1 MLRLSDVQRRVGLG
15 RSSIWRMV
23 KEARFPAPRRL
34 STRAIGWLGSEIDDW
49 LKARGGN
56 SDVPA
61 ASGRRRRRDT

>member
-1 MLRLSDVQRRVGLG
+1 
-15 RSSIWRMV
+15 MV